1 MKNNKIDTA
10 LILAAG
16 FGKRMLPLTSSTPKP
31 LIKVK
36 GKPLIDY
43 CINNLKKIKINKII
57 INVHYESE
65 QIINYINK
73 LDQKILIS
81 DETKK
86 LLNMEVRKKK
96 ASKLQKLKTLKLL
109 ILIFYGII
117 NPPMLINSLMINFI
131 PKKMTF

>member
-31 LIKVK
+31 LINVR

-65 QIINYINK
+65 QIISYINK
-73 LDQKILIS
+73 LDHKILIS
-81 DETKK
+81 DE
-86 LLNMEVRKKK
+86 KKK
-96 ASKLQKLKTLKLL
+96 AFLAQTKIRNKA
-109 ILIFYGII
+109 
-117 NPPMLINSLMINFI
+117 
-131 PKKMTF
+131 